1 MFHVNR
7 AMILPPFCNYVW
19 LITSQCCS
27 VHVIVTQS

>member
-7 AMILPPFCNYVW
+7 AMILPPFATTFW